1 MASVSGSKI
10 IEQTPS
16 PDDAAAG
23 LIEGPLDPLRYD
35 FHVTDPDE
43 VGGIVVSMIPRG
55 ARVLEVGCGT
65 GSLSKIVA
73 DVCHAEVVGIEPD
86 WLRAERAKARGLEI
100 YAGYLTPE
108 LIHKVSPFDIVL
120 LTDVLEHLP
129 NPLAMLRLCR
139 DALKPAGAVIIS
151 VPNVA
156 HWSVRTNILF
166 GKFKY
171 ASQGIMDAT
180 HLRWF
185 TETSIRSLV
194 LYSGFRVIDYRATA
208 ASKGIDNAC
217 RRPMSWL
224 PVGARRRFL
233 RFASRRWPTLFGCQ
247 HVLKAEMVSPYSE
260 L

>member
-1 MASVSGSKI
+1 MSGSRI
-10 IEQTPS
+10 IGQVPS
-16 PDDAAAG
+16 PDEAADG

-43 VGGIVVSMIPRG
+43 VGGIVTSMIPRG
-55 ARVLEVGCGT
+55 SRVLEVGCGT

-73 DVCHAEVVGIEPD
+73 DLCHAEVVGIEPD
-86 WLRAERAKARGLEI
+86 SLRAERAKARGLEV
-100 YAGYLTPE
+100 YTGYLTVE
-108 LIHKVSPFDIVL
+108 LVREIGPFDIVL

-139 DALKPAGAVIIS
+139 TALKPGGAIIIS

-156 HWSVRTNILF
+156 HWSVRLNILF

-171 ASQGIMDAT
+171 SSQGIMDAT

-185 TETSIRSLV
+185 TATSIRSLV
-194 LYSGFRVIDYRATA
+194 RYSGFRVIDYRATA
-208 ASKGIDNAC
+208 VSKGIDNAC

-224 PVGARRRFL
+224 PLGARRPFL
-233 RFASRRWPTLFGCQ
+233 VFASRRWPSLFGCQ
-247 HVLKAEMVSPYSE
+247 HVLKAEMVTPYNE
-260 L
+260 FG